1 MKHTNYKEVKNH
13 IHNTLGITKEDIQY
27 MIQQTVS
34 EQLGILLRSE
44 ELHHRIQHHIET
56 KVNDVLGRGYSKREQ
71 LVEKVEDTVRRE
83 IASRLTGLL
92 EISIQVKVK
101 EEE

>member
-1 MKHTNYKEVKNH
+1 MKQPSYKEVKNH
-13 IHNTLGITKEDIQY
+13 IHNTLGLTKEDIQY
-27 MIQQTVS
+27 MIQQTVNKELS
-34 EQLGILLRSE
+34 ILLRSE
-44 ELHHRIQHHIET
+44 ELHHRIQGHIET